1 MRPFYSVLFCGYV
14 LLFGF
19 SQLFGQV
26 TLQQKTDP
34 AGLFD
39 TNTVTHYLNDII
51 YTTVASP
58 TLQNY
63 SFTHWTINGE
73 RNETADGVA
82 VHRVAV
88 SMIDHMVAI
97 AHYLPSNQ
105 DDDNDGVPDWYEIR
119 FYNSLSQV
127 ATSDGDSDGFSMS
140 MEFYLGTSPINPD
153 VIIEGGASIRR
164 SSMVFANLGG
174 AKKLEVSSSPA
185 GLLTSSTTY
194 PEINTTYTTPNLDGA
209 NNGYHFGYWEV
220 NDVRQADA
228 SGLALSRLTM
238 TMDEDK
244 KVIAHYFPS
253 SEDTDV
259 DGVSDWYEWRQF
271 GSLSN
276 SATSD
281 SDGDGFNL
289 GDEKYL
295 GLSSVIKD
303 EIIQGGASIRRSSLV
318 FANLGGAKKLEVSS
332 NPAGL
337 LTSST
342 TYPETDTIYTSPSL
356 DGANNGYHFGY
367 WEVNDVRQADP
378 SGLALSRLTLT
389 MNEDKDV
396 VARYFPSSEDTDG
409 DGIADWYEWK
419 YFGSLNN
426 SSSSDGDADSYS
438 LQEEKYLGLSP
449 LIKDDIQEGSASIRR
464 SKTFPY
470 IEFLPGED
478 ADGDGLNKEEELALG
493 TSDDNPDSDGDGFN
507 DREETERGSDPTDPD
522 SVPNYSPPVEV
533 VLDDTNFSAGEVA
546 AYVGSFLP
554 TSSSG
559 NTPDYTVSFID
570 GYGSDHNDL
579 FEIID
584 KRLQTK
590 YALGVGK
597 YLIRTRVSDAQG
609 RTTIQFYLLS
619 ANQGL
624 DYNVG
629 LVAWYPFDDGD
640 AKDMSGNGNDGTLYG
655 PTLATDRVGNANKAF
670 SFDGS
675 NDYIQLPQDDLL
687 DGCINATIS
696 VWFRFHPNFVRG
708 QLLSAGDVRDGL
720 DPISMR
726 LARGA
731 TEDFGFCN
739 TQTTETLKNDGILS
753 IPQMDSPTWQLMT
766 IVLKQQSQNS
776 SSVSTYLNNVKMGET
791 VSQTLFR
798 ISYDRPMMA
807 QIGNMDSTSQ
817 YFKGSIDDV
826 RIYNRA
832 LTEDEVVKLY
842 RAESPNHFVESAA
855 NLEMI
860 WVEPGT
866 FTMGQSDIS
875 NASPEHNVTLTNGF
889 YLGKYEVTQA
899 QYQAVMT
906 GNTDGLN
913 ATPSNWPNNPNR
925 PVEKVSHDDIQKF
938 LTRLNTQQ
946 AGNIPEGW
954 AYVLPTEAQ
963 WEYACRAGT
972 TTAYSWGDSITS
984 SDANYAYDGW
994 GTGLQ
999 QTADV
1004 GQYSANPWG
1013 FFDMH
1018 GNVWEWTADA
1028 YASYA
1033 TGAQTDPFNVG
1044 TALSARVLRG
1054 GAWYY
1059 TGTYLRSASRH
1070 YRPPSNFTTHMG
1082 FRVGF
1087 QQVILSQ
1094 PNTPPHGLRAV
1105 PALSVVE
1112 NQPAGYVVGQ
1122 ILATDPDGDAITY
1135 SLVSGTGDTNNN
1147 DFLLEANGTLKTTR
1161 SLQYP
1166 KGSNLSIRVQAT
1178 DSNNASIEKVFRVT
1192 RPPGRPRLSGN
1203 FVIPD
1208 TFGVGDVVCE
1218 ITAEDA
1224 DGDIISFFL
1233 VDGEGAENNAQFVLD
1248 PTGRLRTATAMDY
1261 DATGNWSVRIQIRD
1275 ENNATFEI
1283 NLASVRERIYDHS
1296 IEENTSDSS
1305 ETHAQDD
1312 YSDSNQSQAPE
1323 PHNSPPRDLNTSTVL
1338 QIAENAPIG
1347 TWIADFT
1354 AIDPDGES
1362 LVYRLLPGYE
1372 GSDSF
1377 RLEANGTLLSTKEF
1391 DFESDPTS
1399 YLIGVEAKDGNE
1411 AVVTAEFTVTILD
1424 VWENRPPSD
1433 LNTSTVLQIAE
1444 NAPIGKW
1451 IADFTAID
1459 PEGESLVYRLL
1470 PGYEGSDSFSLEANG
1485 TLLSTK
1491 EFDFES
1497 DPISYH
1503 IGVEAKDE
1511 NEAVVRAE
1519 FTVSILDV
1527 LEDSNHSATTTE
1539 DLLDANTSMYED
1551 SNEES
1556 ASYSSET
1563 HAQDHYSDF
1572 NQSQAPESDN
1582 SPPRDLNSSTV
1593 LQIAENVPIGSWIG
1607 DFTAIDPD
1615 GESLVYRMLPGYE
1628 GYNSFRL
1635 DTNGTL
1641 LSTKEFDYESD
1652 PASYLIGVEAK
1663 DENEAVVT
1671 AEFTVSILDVL
1682 EDSNKSTT
1690 IQTKLFIDVN
1700 TAFYEESVGSES
1712 NGSATISVTDELSK
1726 WEETLVLGPFYKSD
1740 SGWVFSMNFGWVY
1753 FDERDFDDSWFWV
1766 EQLGWVW
1773 TLESTFPFLFLNQYN
1788 HWFYFFE
1795 EDEDKWLYN
1804 YLLEEW
1810 MSL

>member
-1 MRPFYSVLFCGYV
+1 MQVFLGKLCFLRPFYSVLFCGYV

-39 TNTVTHYLNDII
+39 TNTKTHYLNDII
-51 YTTVASP
+51 YTTVANP
-58 TLQNY
+58 TLQDY

-73 RNETADGVA
+73 RNETANGVA

-105 DDDNDGVPDWYEIR
+105 DDDNDDVPDWYEIR
-119 FYNSLSQV
+119 FYNSLGQV
-127 ATSDGDSDGFSMS
+127 AASDGDSDGFSMS
-140 MEFYLGTSPINPD
+140 MELYLGISPINPD

-174 AKKLEVSSSPA
+174 AKKLEVSSNPA

-228 SGLALSRLTM
+228 SGLALSRLIM

-244 KVIAHYFPS
+244 NVIAQYFPS

-289 GDEKYL
+289 GEEKYL

-303 EIIQGGASIRRSSLV
+303 EILQGGASIRRSSLV

-356 DGANNGYHFGY
+356 DGSKNGYHFGY
-367 WEVNDVRQADP
+367 WEVNDVRQADA
-378 SGLALSRLTLT
+378 SGLALSRLNMT
-389 MNEDKDV
+389 MDEDKKV
-396 VARYFPSSEDTDG
+396 IAHYFPSSEDADG

-419 YFGSLNN
+419 YFGGLNN
-426 SSSSDGDADSYS
+426 SSSSDGDADSYK

-464 SKTFPY
+464 SRTFPY
-470 IEFLPGED
+470 IEFLPWED
-478 ADGDGLNKEEELALG
+478 ADGDGLNKEKELVLG

-522 SVPNYSPPVEV
+522 SVPDYSPPVEV
-533 VLDDTNFSAGEVA
+533 VLDDTNFSAGEIA

-559 NTPDYTVSFID
+559 NTPAYTVSFTD

-590 YALGVGK
+590 YALGVGH

-609 RTTIQFYLLS
+609 RSTIQFYQLS
-619 ANQGL
+619 AIPGT

-629 LVAWYPFDDGD
+629 LVAWYPFDDGN
-640 AKDMSGNGNDGTLYG
+640 AKDMSGNGNHGTLYG
-655 PTLATDRVGNANKAF
+655 PTLATDRFGNANKAY

-687 DGCINATIS
+687 DGSLNATIT
-696 VWFRFHPNFVRG
+696 VWFRFHPDFVRG

-731 TEDFGFCN
+731 TEDFGFYN

-776 SSVSTYLNNVKMGET
+776 SSVSTYLNNVKRGET
-791 VSQTLFR
+791 VSQSLFR

-817 YFKGSIDDV
+817 YFKGSVDDV
-826 RIYNRA
+826 RIFNRA
-832 LTEDEVVKLY
+832 LSANEVERLY
-842 RAESPNHFVESAA
+842 QDESPNHFVDLNSSLS
-855 NLEMI
+855 LEMI
-860 WVEPGT
+860 WVESGT
-866 FTMGQSDIS
+866 FTMG
-875 NASPEHNVTLTNGF
+875 SPTSEAHRDNTSGLETLHQVTLTKGL
-889 YLGKYEVTQA
+889 YLGKYEVTQS
-899 QYQAVMT
+899 QYEAVMSV
-906 GNTDGLN
+906 NTNNLSAN
-913 ATPSNWPNNPNR
+913 PSSWPNNPNR
-925 PVEKVSHDDIQKF
+925 PVEKVSWEDVQVF
-938 LTRLNTQQ
+938 LNRLNTLESD
-946 AGNIPEGW
+946 NIPAGW
-954 AYVLPTEAQ
+954 AYVLPSDTE

-972 TTAYSWGDSITS
+972 STAYSWGGTIFANN
-984 SDANYAYDGW
+984 ANYVDSGYA
-994 GTGLQ
+994 
-999 QTADV
+999 QTQVV
-1004 GQYSANPWG
+1004 GQYLPNHWG

-1018 GNVWEWTADA
+1018 GNVWEWTADW
-1028 YASYA
+1028 Y
-1033 TGAQTDPFNVG
+1033 TGYTSQPQTDPAGPSTG
-1044 TALSARVLRG
+1044 THRVFRG
-1054 GAWYY
+1054 GSWGYPAAL
-1059 TGTYLRSASRH
+1059 LRSAFRGVTI
-1070 YRPPSNFTTHMG
+1070 PSDRSNNIG
-1082 FRVGF
+1082 FRLAF
-1087 QQVILSQ
+1087 KQVDFSQ
-1094 PNTPPHGLRAV
+1094 PNSPPNGLRAV

-1135 SLVSGTGDTNNN
+1135 TLVSGTGDTNNN
-1147 DFLLEANGTLKTTR
+1147 DFLLETNGTLKTTR

-1178 DSNNASIEKVFRVT
+1178 DSNNASIQKVFRVT

-1208 TFGVGDVVCE
+1208 TFGVGVVVCE

-1233 VDGEGAENNAQFVLD
+1233 VDGDGAENNAQFVLD
-1248 PTGRLRTATAMDY
+1248 PSGRLRTATAMDY
-1261 DATGNWSVRIQIRD
+1261 DATGNWSVRIQIKD

-1296 IEENTSDSS
+1296 VEGNISDSS

-1323 PHNSPPRDLNTSTVL
+1323 PNNSPPRDLNTSTVL

-1354 AIDPDGES
+1354 SIDPDGGTIE
-1362 LVYRLLPGYE
+1362 YRLLPGYD

-1377 RLEANGTLLSTKEF
+1377 RMEANGTLVSTKEF
-1391 DFESDPTS
+1391 NYESDPTS
-1399 YLIGVEAKDGNE
+1399 YL
-1411 AVVTAEFTVTILD
+1411 
-1424 VWENRPPSD
+1424 
-1433 LNTSTVLQIAE
+1433 
-1444 NAPIGKW
+1444 
-1451 IADFTAID
+1451 
-1459 PEGESLVYRLL
+1459 
-1470 PGYEGSDSFSLEANG
+1470 
-1485 TLLSTK
+1485 
-1491 EFDFES
+1491 
-1497 DPISYH
+1497 

-1527 LEDSNHSATTTE
+1527 WENR
-1539 DLLDANTSMYED
+1539 
-1551 SNEES
+1551 
-1556 ASYSSET
+1556 
-1563 HAQDHYSDF
+1563 
-1572 NQSQAPESDN
+1572 
-1582 SPPRDLNSSTV
+1582 PPRDLNTSTV
-1593 LQIAENVPIGSWIG
+1593 
-1607 DFTAIDPD
+1607 
-1615 GESLVYRMLPGYE
+1615 
-1628 GYNSFRL
+1628 
-1635 DTNGTL
+1635 
-1641 LSTKEFDYESD
+1641 
-1652 PASYLIGVEAK
+1652 
-1663 DENEAVVT
+1663 
-1671 AEFTVSILDVL
+1671 
-1682 EDSNKSTT
+1682 
-1690 IQTKLFIDVN
+1690 
-1700 TAFYEESVGSES
+1700 
-1712 NGSATISVTDELSK
+1712 
-1726 WEETLVLGPFYKSD
+1726 
-1740 SGWVFSMNFGWVY
+1740 
-1753 FDERDFDDSWFWV
+1753 
-1766 EQLGWVW
+1766 
-1773 TLESTFPFLFLNQYN
+1773 
-1788 HWFYFFE
+1788 
-1795 EDEDKWLYN
+1795 
-1804 YLLEEW
+1804 
-1810 MSL
+1810 